1 VTALNKMSDKLK
13 NIFAEQAKMTEELQK
28 QAFQDEVTGLPN
40 RSIFVKQLKFFCDA
54 KNESNRGCL
63 VIMQLNDL
71 IHINKHY
78 GHVKGNELL
87 KKLAQLLHKTGDNF
101 ANSLLARLSGTEFVL
116 LIKSITP
123 ELITQLGENLQS
135 ELKQIANQLEFE
147 DDDIAHTGMV
157 TTYAKQNMGDLLS
170 EADMALRLSQ
180 QKGSNAYHLFDNKKQ
195 GTQARGSE
203 EWNKIIVEAIEKDW
217 FQLFYQ
223 KTVDASNTTVFQ
235 EIMLRLNYKEKL
247 ISAGIF
253 IPMAEHLNITRFID
267 RWVIENILLR
277 IKSGKK
283 TVYCLN
289 LSSDTL
295 KDPAFPIWLKDHV
308 TDLTAE
314 QQKQLVIEAPE
325 YNIIK
330 TLAEYKTLLSIMAPY
345 NCQFSI
351 DHFGIGFAS
360 MSYLQ
365 DIKIDYIKV
374 HGSYAAN
381 IQDNKDIVNYMR
393 QIINTAHNLDI
404 QVIAEG
410 IEEEKDLHIL
420 YDMKL
425 DYYQGYHIGKP
436 EADEK

>member
-1 VTALNKMSDKLK
+1 MSDKLK
-13 NIFAEQAKMTEELQK
+13 NIFAEQAKMTEDLQK

-54 KNESNRGCL
+54 KNESSRGCL

-71 IHINKHY
+71 ININKHY

-87 KKLAQLLHKTGDNF
+87 KKLAELLHKTGDNF

-157 TTYAKQNMGDLLS
+157 TTYADQSMGDLLS

-203 EWNKIIVEAIEKDW
+203 EWNKIIIEAIEKDW

-223 KTVDASNTTVFQ
+223 KTVDASNAIAFQ

-308 TDLTAE
+308 MDLTAE